1 MNIAKFLKAPFF
13 TQHVRWQHS
22 HFIAFENDEWCHF
35 MVRIGSPML
44 VSFFLRVF
52 RLFLFLSIFLTFF
65 VDSTFFDFK
74 KSLPILKKK
83 ALELFLGS

>member
-1 MNIAKFLKAPFF
+1 M
-13 TQHVRWQHS
+13 
-22 HFIAFENDEWCHF
+22 
-35 MVRIGSPML
+35 
-44 VSFFLRVF
+44 VSFHGTYWLSNACFIFLRVF